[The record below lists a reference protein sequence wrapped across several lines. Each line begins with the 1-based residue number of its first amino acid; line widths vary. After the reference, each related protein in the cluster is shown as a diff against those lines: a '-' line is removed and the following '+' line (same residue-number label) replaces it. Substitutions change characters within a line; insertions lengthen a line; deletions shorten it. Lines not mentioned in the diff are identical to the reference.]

1 LPIRADNP
9 RQSVN
14 HSRINRL
21 QASSNFAGQEKCIL
35 LGKFLPAVSIFH
47 WYYLPKYAL
56 AGFAVLTR
64 VAGCI
69 CVEVP
74 HRGLFGEG
82 KFARYACLEE
92 TMTEVGT
99 RRERPEEQ
107 TASMTP
113 SERTEGL
120 ARRQSEWIERSRA
133 GGYYPSIFSVSP
145 SEFFTMSP
153 ITLMRRFTED
163 IDRAFSTFGG
173 NLGREG
179 LSEHDANWIPAVEV
193 RQSGNNLVIHA
204 DLPGLSENDVKIAAT
219 DDGLIIERERRREH
233 ASDENGWHRSERVYG
248 RFYRLIPLPEGA
260 KIDETKASL
269 SNGVLEVTVPV
280 PASER
285 KRQQIPIGTSGQS
298 LARGATAGR

>member
-1 LPIRADNP
+1 MAELGTK
-9 RQSVN
+9 RQRS
-14 HSRINRL
+14 
-21 QASSNFAGQEKCIL
+21 
-35 LGKFLPAVSIFH
+35 
-47 WYYLPKYAL
+47 
-56 AGFAVLTR
+56 
-64 VAGCI
+64 
-69 CVEVP
+69 
-74 HRGLFGEG
+74 
-82 KFARYACLEE
+82 
-92 TMTEVGT
+92 
-99 RRERPEEQ
+99 EEQ

-163 IDRAFSTFGG
+163 IDRAFSTFAG

-179 LSEHDANWIPAVEV
+179 RGEHGANWIPAVEV

-204 DLPGLSENDVKIAAT
+204 DLPGLSENDVKIEAN
-219 DDGLIIERERRREH
+219 DEGLVIEGERKREH
-233 ASDENGWHRSERVYG
+233 VSDEGGFHRSERVCG

-260 KIDETKASL
+260 KIDEAKANFA
-269 SNGVLEVTVPV
+269 NGVLEVTVPV

-285 KRQQIPIGTSGQS
+285 KRREIPIGTSGQQGRQEALGS
-298 LARGATAGR
+298 GAGSSGEGRAKAAAAGR

>member
-1 LPIRADNP
+1 
-9 RQSVN
+9 
-14 HSRINRL
+14 
-21 QASSNFAGQEKCIL
+21 
-35 LGKFLPAVSIFH
+35 
-47 WYYLPKYAL
+47 
-56 AGFAVLTR
+56 
-64 VAGCI
+64 
-69 CVEVP
+69 
-74 HRGLFGEG
+74 
-82 KFARYACLEE
+82 
-92 TMTEVGT
+92 MTEVGT
-99 RRERPEEQ
+99 RRQRPEEQ

-179 LSEHDANWIPAVEV
+179 QSEHDANWIPAVEV

-219 DDGLIIERERRREH
+219 DEGLIIEGERRREH
-233 ASDENGWHRSERVYG
+233 TSDENGWHRSERVYG

-260 KIDETKASL
+260 KVDETKASL

-285 KRQQIPIGTSGQS
+285 KRRQIPIGTSGQS